1 MPPFP
6 PSMRKELSEE
16 GRQLLLDVMD
26 PAASALSQAAPT
38 RGADPHITI
47 VVVDERFGN
56 RLASLRY
63 DRDSNTAYP
72 PTLDEVVHDLTRLQG
87 VPPDLVMLRS
97 RGIGGRQLEPRG
109 FGELL
114 HAASASGA
122 EALTLELSE
131 DPSAAAGPVRIFSQG
146 SYKAPGRAR
155 ALVLYDA
162 RFATEHNL
170 MTPLLTDV
178 AEDRWAHDALQQV
191 HITSSIVDYYGDGD
205 MIPVLRLTVEFFN
218 PEKLIAS
225 GRFVV
230 RPKQWAKRQLLKR
243 ALNPAFGEEGWHVEK
258 DGETEAFV
266 LDIEDEGSTRG
277 TPDTSFI
284 EMQPDSPPARVT
296 RLTFTFKAQGVA
308 LGLRPLLTWCNRFRL
323 RLLDFRPAPGN
334 YHEGWRTCPSC
345 GHVKFQV
352 DARLAGRLDAWLR
365 AVRLQT

>member
-72 PTLDEVVHDLTRLQG
+72 PTLDEVVHDLTRLRG

-218 PEKLIAS
+218 PEKLIAVS
-225 GRFVV
+225 QAAV
-230 RPKQWAKRQLLKR
+230 R
-243 ALNPAFGEEGWHVEK
+243 
-258 DGETEAFV
+258 
-266 LDIEDEGSTRG
+266 
-277 TPDTSFI
+277 
-284 EMQPDSPPARVT
+284 
-296 RLTFTFKAQGVA
+296 
-308 LGLRPLLTWCNRFRL
+308 
-323 RLLDFRPAPGN
+323 
-334 YHEGWRTCPSC
+334 SC
-345 GHVKFQV
+345 GYGCGEKGLSVYNLVFMLTILPTSALAPERTLRCAPQAVGEAAAAETGAQPCLRRGGLACRKGRRDGGV
-352 DARLAGRLDAWLR
+352 RARY
-365 AVRLQT
+365 